1 MCCKV
6 AIYNASENATPD
18 RTRKCGGGAKFGD
31 GGGGREACVCARL
44 CVCVR
49 EREREREFVCVCV
62 YARACR
68 VCVCVDRNVSGGA
81 GYSSGS
87 VYMYACNGS

>member
-18 RTRKCGGGAKFGD
+18 RTRKGGGGAKFGD

-49 EREREREFVCVCV
+49 ERERERE
-62 YARACR
+62 R
-68 VCVCVDRNVSGGA
+68 VCVCVCVCQRVSSMRVCRSECVGGSRVFV
-81 GYSSGS
+81 G
-87 VYMYACNGS
+87 VCIHVCM